1 MTTLVRALGR
11 AVRTLREA
19 RRWSQEQL
27 AEHAGL
33 NRTYV
38 GEIERGSVIASV
50 VTVDKLARAL
60 DVTISHLLS
69 TAAPVAPPCEE
80 PREFLYGE
88 ASDKGVAGSG

>member
-1 MTTLVRALGR
+1 MTTLVRSLGR
-11 AVRTLREA
+11 AVRALREA

-38 GEIERGSVIASV
+38 GEIERGSVVASV

-60 DVTISHLLS
+60 NVTISHLLS
-69 TAAPVAPPCEE
+69 AAPPDAPPCEE
-80 PREFLYGE
+80 PREFRHGE
-88 ASDKGVAGSG
+88 ASDKSVAGSG